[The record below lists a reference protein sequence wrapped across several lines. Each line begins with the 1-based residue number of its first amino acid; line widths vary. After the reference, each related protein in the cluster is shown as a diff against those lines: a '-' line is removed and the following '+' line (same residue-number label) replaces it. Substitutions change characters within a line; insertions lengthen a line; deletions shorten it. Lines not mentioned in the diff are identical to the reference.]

1 MIFELVGEEMNRK
14 IRILSVICICWFMF
28 SMTVYANSRKEMDFI
43 SVGLSNDESVLLP
56 KGARESSGMD
66 GSSRGDYISSSYLN
80 ISNKGYGEIGILAMT
95 LAHKPVKKIRMNV
108 YLDRWDEEKETW
120 FQVDYYYFTYEY
132 KEGEEDLTEVTEDFS
147 VLGLPTGCYYRL
159 RSFNA
164 VFPFEGGVESQGPV
178 TDGVLITDGPAV

>member
-1 MIFELVGEEMNRK
+1 MNR
-14 IRILSVICICWFMF
+14 RIKFLSIVLIFCFMF
-28 SMTVYANSRKEMDFI
+28 SLVAYAAVNEKQKLLIAEEKED
-43 SVGLSNDESVLLP
+43 SVLLP
-56 KGARESSGMD
+56 EGAIESSGVD
-66 GSSRGDYISSSYLN
+66 GSARGDYISSSYLK
-80 ISNKGYGEIGILAMT
+80 ITNKGYGEIGIVAIT

-108 YLDRWDEEKETW
+108 YLDRWDEIKETW
-120 FQVDYYYFTYEY
+120 YQVDYFYFTYEH

-178 TDGVLITDGPAV
+178 TDGVLITNGPAV

>member
-1 MIFELVGEEMNRK
+1 MKKFLRLLFMLCVFC
-14 IRILSVICICWFMF
+14 SMF
-28 SMTVYANSRKEMDFI
+28 SIMSYANLKKETSTIFI
-43 SVGLSNDESVLLP
+43 GPSKDESILLP
-56 KGARESSGMD
+56 KNVKESSGM
-66 GSSRGDYISSSYLN
+66 GSSTRGNYISSAYLN
-80 ISNKGYGEIGILAMT
+80 ISNKGYGEIGIVAMT

-108 YLDRWDEEKETW
+108 YLDRWDENKEDW

-178 TDGVLITDGPAV
+178 TDGILITDGPAV

>member
-1 MIFELVGEEMNRK
+1 MKRF
-14 IRILSVICICWFMF
+14 LSVFIL
-28 SMTVYANSRKEMDFI
+28 TVLSCLML
-43 SVGLSNDESVLLP
+43 SVNVCAEVNKQSNLKKVSTETQESILLP
-56 KGARESSGMD
+56 ADIKTSTGYGNNAKGT
-66 GSSRGDYISSSYLN
+66 YISTSLLS
-80 ISNKGYGEIGILAMT
+80 ISNKGYGEIGIYAST

-108 YLDRWDEEKETW
+108 YLDRWDEIKETW
-120 FQVDYYYFTYEY
+120 YQVDYFYFTYEH

-178 TDGVLITDGPAV
+178 TDGVLITNGPAV

>member
-1 MIFELVGEEMNRK
+1 MEKRFKVFLGTVLYCVM
-14 IRILSVICICWFMF
+14 LSI
-28 SMTVYANSRKEMDFI
+28 TVYANTNKKNNQLVVEGSI
-43 SVGLSNDESVLLP
+43 LLP
-56 KGARESSGMD
+56 ENIITSTGYGNKT
-66 GSSRGDYISSSYLN
+66 RGDYISMSLLT
-80 ISNKGYGEIGILAMT
+80 ITNKGYGEIGIYAST
-95 LAHKPVKKIRMNV
+95 LAHQPVKKIRMNV

-178 TDGVLITDGPAV
+178 TDGILITDGPAV

>member
-1 MIFELVGEEMNRK
+1 MKKTLKLIGT
-14 IRILSVICICWFMF
+14 ILLCCLMF
-28 SMTVYANSRKEMDFI
+28 STTICANMDKKSPSTSSEDSI
-43 SVGLSNDESVLLP
+43 LLP
-56 KGARESSGMD
+56 ENVRTSTGYGNNP
-66 GSSRGDYISSSYLN
+66 RGNYISMSLLN
-80 ISNKGYGEIGILAMT
+80 ISNKGYGEIGIYAST
-95 LAHKPVKKIRMNV
+95 LAHQPVKKIRMNV

-120 FQVDYYYFTYEY
+120 YQVDYYYFTYEH
-132 KEGEEDLTEVTEDFS
+132 EENGEDLSEATESFS